1 MVRAIGY
8 LCLPAV
14 STEHVTGQKNKKT
27 WRFVSV
33 DPDRAGKRKDNA
45 IAGTQNPDAYPAAR
59 YYRTLLNDLINCLLL
74 QVL

>member
-1 MVRAIGY
+1 VPVSSVYRARNR
-8 LCLPAV
+8 A
-14 STEHVTGQKNKKT
+14 EKQKKKT

-59 YYRTLLNDLINCLLL
+59 YYRTLL
-74 QVL
+74 